1 MKNIKLEFSYDGSNF
16 FGSQRQKNLRTV
28 QGEIEKA
35 IKKITGKDI
44 TMKFAGRTDR
54 GVHAFIQVANFII
67 DYELVGVAYKH
78 KLAKYLPEDIVIL
91 SSEEVSLDFHAR
103 FTAKNKRYRYIIYN
117 DKEIYPFM
125 KKYKTHIKFDLD
137 IDKMIKASKLLL
149 GEHDFTAFMKL
160 DHEYKDPIRS
170 IDDVL
175 VYRQDKDI
183 IIEFEAKSF
192 LYNQVRNMVGLLI
205 DIGRNFR
212 SIEYIDD
219 LFAGKVNRAAKTYG
233 PEGLYLL
240 NISYENYE
248 KI

>member
-54 GVHAFIQVANFII
+54 GVHAFIQVGNFII

-103 FTAKNKRYRYIIYN
+103 FTVKNKRYRYIIYN

-160 DHEYKDPIRS
+160 DNEYKDPIRS

-219 LFAGKVNRAAKTYG
+219 VFSGKVDRAAKTYG

>member
-28 QGEIEKA
+28 QGELEKA
-35 IKKITGKDI
+35 IKKVTGKEV

-54 GVHAFIQVANFII
+54 GVHAYKQVANFHI
-67 DYELVGVAYKH
+67 DHDLVGIAYKH
-78 KLAKYLPEDIVIL
+78 KLSKYIPSDIIIL
-91 SSEEVSLDFHAR
+91 NSCEVDEDFHSR
-103 FTAKNKRYRYIIYN
+103 FVAKKKRYRYIIYN
-117 DKEIYPFM
+117 SKEIFPFF
-125 KKYKTHIKFDLD
+125 KNYKTHVKYDLD
-137 IDKMIKASKLLL
+137 VEKMKEVAKQLL

-160 DHEYKDPIRS
+160 DDDYKDPIRS
-170 IDDVL
+170 VDDIL
-175 VYRQDKDI
+175 VYKIDNDI

-205 DIGRNFR
+205 DIGRGFR
-212 SIEYIDD
+212 DINYIGEVFSGNVD
-219 LFAGKVNRAAKTYG
+219 RAAKTYG

-240 NISYENYE
+240 DISYE